1 MKDVLASARVLSPDG
16 SAETMG
22 AEELGLSYRHSAL
35 EGSGRVLT
43 GASSACGRT
52 AARRSRRGCAPL
64 AEKRRASQPLEWPSA
79 GSTFKRPQG
88 GYAAAMIDQ
97 AGLKGLAVGGA
108 KVSEKHAGFIINAG
122 GATYADVTALIAEVQ
137 RRVFERFGV
146 MLEPEVRILGRRAEP
161 PGVHGRTTME
171 SLSFPACP
179 ARARGLTADI
189 LEDMGYYCVDNM
201 PVALLP
207 RFAELCRAAGGK
219 YERVALVTDVR
230 EGESL
235 SQLFATLDG
244 LWSTGLEYRILFVE
258 ADVQTLVRRYK
269 SSRRRH
275 PLMSP
280 GDSIEDAI
288 ARETARAGAGARA
301 ADYIIN
307 TTGLTTAAL
316 QSRIAGLLS
325 LSRERRLAVT
335 VTAFG
340 YKYGLPL
347 DADLVLDVRFLP
359 NPYYVEEL
367 RPLSGLDAPVYGFV
381 LGARARSASWS
392 CWSRC
397 SASCCRA
404 IPRRASTR

>member
-1 MKDVLASARVLSPDG
+1 MEFLIISGMS
-16 SAETMG
+16 G
-22 AEELGLSYRHSAL
+22 AGKS
-35 EGSGRVLT
+35 
-43 GASSACGRT
+43 
-52 AARRSRRGCAPL
+52 
-64 AEKRRASQPLEWPSA
+64 
-79 GSTFKRPQG
+79 
-88 GYAAAMIDQ
+88 
-97 AGLKGLAVGGA
+97 
-108 KVSEKHAGFIINAG
+108 
-122 GATYADVTALIAEVQ
+122 
-137 RRVFERFGV
+137 
-146 MLEPEVRILGRRAEP
+146 
-161 PGVHGRTTME
+161 
-171 SLSFPACP
+171 
-179 ARARGLTADI
+179 LTADI

-258 ADVQTLVRRYK
+258 AEVQTLLLRYK

-275 PLMSP
+275 PLMIP

-288 ARETARAGAGARA
+288 ARETAVLEPVRER

-367 RPLSGLDAPVYGFV
+367 RPLSGLDAPVYDFV
-381 LGARARSASWS
+381 LGSEGAQRFMELLEPLLGFLLPRYTEEGKYTLNIAVGCTGGQHRSVAVARAVTDLLIRGGADVALS
-392 CWSRC
+392 CRDLEKGG
-397 SASCCRA
+397 
-404 IPRRASTR
+404 

>member
-1 MKDVLASARVLSPDG
+1 MEFLIISGMS
-16 SAETMG
+16 G
-22 AEELGLSYRHSAL
+22 AGKS
-35 EGSGRVLT
+35 
-43 GASSACGRT
+43 
-52 AARRSRRGCAPL
+52 
-64 AEKRRASQPLEWPSA
+64 
-79 GSTFKRPQG
+79 
-88 GYAAAMIDQ
+88 
-97 AGLKGLAVGGA
+97 
-108 KVSEKHAGFIINAG
+108 
-122 GATYADVTALIAEVQ
+122 
-137 RRVFERFGV
+137 
-146 MLEPEVRILGRRAEP
+146 
-161 PGVHGRTTME
+161 
-171 SLSFPACP
+171 
-179 ARARGLTADI
+179 LTADI

-288 ARETARAGAGARA
+288 ARETAVLEPVRER

-325 LSRERRLAVT
+325 LSRERQLAVT

-381 LGARARSASWS
+381 LGSEGAQRFMELLEPLLGFLLPRYTEEGKYTLNIAVGCTGGRHRSVAVARAVADALTRGGADVALS
-392 CWSRC
+392 CRDLEKGG
-397 SASCCRA
+397 
-404 IPRRASTR
+404 

>member
-1 MKDVLASARVLSPDG
+1 MEFLIISGMS
-16 SAETMG
+16 G
-22 AEELGLSYRHSAL
+22 AGKS
-35 EGSGRVLT
+35 
-43 GASSACGRT
+43 
-52 AARRSRRGCAPL
+52 
-64 AEKRRASQPLEWPSA
+64 
-79 GSTFKRPQG
+79 
-88 GYAAAMIDQ
+88 
-97 AGLKGLAVGGA
+97 
-108 KVSEKHAGFIINAG
+108 
-122 GATYADVTALIAEVQ
+122 
-137 RRVFERFGV
+137 
-146 MLEPEVRILGRRAEP
+146 
-161 PGVHGRTTME
+161 
-171 SLSFPACP
+171 
-179 ARARGLTADI
+179 LTADI

-275 PLMSP
+275 PLLSP

-288 ARETARAGAGARA
+288 ARETAVLEPVRER

-367 RPLSGLDAPVYGFV
+367 RPLSGLDAPVYDFV
-381 LGARARSASWS
+381 LGSEGAQRFMELLEPLLGFLLPRYTEEGKYTLNIAVGCTGGRHRSVAVANALARRLAEKRENVTAAY
-392 CWSRC
+392 RD
-397 SASCCRA
+397 
-404 IPRRASTR
+404 IDKG

>member
-1 MKDVLASARVLSPDG
+1 MEFLIISGMS
-16 SAETMG
+16 G
-22 AEELGLSYRHSAL
+22 AGKS
-35 EGSGRVLT
+35 
-43 GASSACGRT
+43 
-52 AARRSRRGCAPL
+52 
-64 AEKRRASQPLEWPSA
+64 
-79 GSTFKRPQG
+79 
-88 GYAAAMIDQ
+88 
-97 AGLKGLAVGGA
+97 
-108 KVSEKHAGFIINAG
+108 
-122 GATYADVTALIAEVQ
+122 
-137 RRVFERFGV
+137 
-146 MLEPEVRILGRRAEP
+146 
-161 PGVHGRTTME
+161 
-171 SLSFPACP
+171 
-179 ARARGLTADI
+179 LTADI

-288 ARETARAGAGARA
+288 ARETAVLEPVRER

-367 RPLSGLDAPVYGFV
+367 RPLSGLDAPVYDFV
-381 LGARARSASWS
+381 LGSEGAQRFMELLEPLLGFLLPRYTEEGKYTLNIAVGCTGGRHRSVAVARAVADLLLRGGADVALS
-392 CWSRC
+392 CRDLEKGG
-397 SASCCRA
+397 
-404 IPRRASTR
+404 

>member
-1 MKDVLASARVLSPDG
+1 MEFLIISGMS
-16 SAETMG
+16 G
-22 AEELGLSYRHSAL
+22 AGKS
-35 EGSGRVLT
+35 
-43 GASSACGRT
+43 
-52 AARRSRRGCAPL
+52 
-64 AEKRRASQPLEWPSA
+64 
-79 GSTFKRPQG
+79 
-88 GYAAAMIDQ
+88 
-97 AGLKGLAVGGA
+97 
-108 KVSEKHAGFIINAG
+108 
-122 GATYADVTALIAEVQ
+122 
-137 RRVFERFGV
+137 
-146 MLEPEVRILGRRAEP
+146 
-161 PGVHGRTTME
+161 
-171 SLSFPACP
+171 
-179 ARARGLTADI
+179 LTADI

-288 ARETARAGAGARA
+288 ARETAVLEPVRER

-367 RPLSGLDAPVYGFV
+367 RPLSGLDAPVYDFV
-381 LGARARSASWS
+381 LGSEGAQRFMELLEPLLGFLLPRYTEEGKYTLNIAVGCTGGRHRSVAVARAVAHALTRGGADVALS
-392 CWSRC
+392 CRDLEKGG
-397 SASCCRA
+397 
-404 IPRRASTR
+404 

>member
-1 MKDVLASARVLSPDG
+1 M
-16 SAETMG
+16 
-22 AEELGLSYRHSAL
+22 
-35 EGSGRVLT
+35 
-43 GASSACGRT
+43 
-52 AARRSRRGCAPL
+52 
-64 AEKRRASQPLEWPSA
+64 
-79 GSTFKRPQG
+79 
-88 GYAAAMIDQ
+88 
-97 AGLKGLAVGGA
+97 
-108 KVSEKHAGFIINAG
+108 
-122 GATYADVTALIAEVQ
+122 
-137 RRVFERFGV
+137 
-146 MLEPEVRILGRRAEP
+146 
-161 PGVHGRTTME
+161 
-171 SLSFPACP
+171 
-179 ARARGLTADI
+179 
-189 LEDMGYYCVDNM
+189 
-201 PVALLP
+201 
-207 RFAELCRAAGGK
+207 
-219 YERVALVTDVR
+219 TDVR

-288 ARETARAGAGARA
+288 ARETAVLEPVRER

-381 LGARARSASWS
+381 LGSEGAQRFMELLEPLLGFLLPRYTEEGKYTLNIAVGCTGGRHRSVAVARAVADLLIRGGADVALS
-392 CWSRC
+392 CRDLEKGG
-397 SASCCRA
+397 
-404 IPRRASTR
+404 

>member
-1 MKDVLASARVLSPDG
+1 MEFLIISGMS
-16 SAETMG
+16 G
-22 AEELGLSYRHSAL
+22 AGKS
-35 EGSGRVLT
+35 
-43 GASSACGRT
+43 
-52 AARRSRRGCAPL
+52 
-64 AEKRRASQPLEWPSA
+64 
-79 GSTFKRPQG
+79 
-88 GYAAAMIDQ
+88 
-97 AGLKGLAVGGA
+97 
-108 KVSEKHAGFIINAG
+108 
-122 GATYADVTALIAEVQ
+122 
-137 RRVFERFGV
+137 
-146 MLEPEVRILGRRAEP
+146 
-161 PGVHGRTTME
+161 
-171 SLSFPACP
+171 
-179 ARARGLTADI
+179 LTADI

-280 GDSIEDAI
+280 GNSIEDAI
-288 ARETARAGAGARA
+288 ARETAVLEPVRER

-316 QSRIAGLLS
+316 QSRISSVLTGS
-325 LSRERRLAVT
+325 KKHSLAVT

-340 YKYGLPL
+340 YKYGLPM
-347 DADLVLDVRFLP
+347 DADLVFDVRFLP

-367 RPLSGLDAPVYGFV
+367 RPLSGLDAPVYDFV
-381 LGARARSASWS
+381 LGSDGAKRFMELLEPMLKFLLPLYSEEGKYTLNIAVGCTGGRHRSVAVARAVESALKRAGADVTLS
-392 CWSRC
+392 CRD
-397 SASCCRA
+397 
-404 IPRRASTR
+404 IDKGG

>member
-1 MKDVLASARVLSPDG
+1 MEFLIISGMS
-16 SAETMG
+16 G
-22 AEELGLSYRHSAL
+22 AGKS
-35 EGSGRVLT
+35 
-43 GASSACGRT
+43 
-52 AARRSRRGCAPL
+52 
-64 AEKRRASQPLEWPSA
+64 
-79 GSTFKRPQG
+79 
-88 GYAAAMIDQ
+88 
-97 AGLKGLAVGGA
+97 
-108 KVSEKHAGFIINAG
+108 
-122 GATYADVTALIAEVQ
+122 
-137 RRVFERFGV
+137 
-146 MLEPEVRILGRRAEP
+146 
-161 PGVHGRTTME
+161 
-171 SLSFPACP
+171 
-179 ARARGLTADI
+179 LTADI

-288 ARETARAGAGARA
+288 ARETAVLEPVRER

-367 RPLSGLDAPVYGFV
+367 RQLSGLDAPVYDFV
-381 LGARARSASWS
+381 LGSEGAQRFMELLEPLLGFLLPRYTEEGKYTLNIAVGCTGGRHRSVAVARAVTDLLIRGGADVALS
-392 CWSRC
+392 CRDLEKGG
-397 SASCCRA
+397 
-404 IPRRASTR
+404 